1 MMICKICNS
10 KSDVLF
16 SSKVLHKFV
25 VKYYKCKD
33 CGFVQTETPY
43 WLDEAYSSAITA
55 QDIGLVGRNSY
66 YAPIISLIIK
76 LFYFKKSRFL
86 DYGGG
91 YGIFV
96 RLMRDRGFSFYRY
109 DTYCENMFA
118 VGFDDLGGSNYE
130 LITAFEVFE
139 HLVDPMTEIENM
151 LKKSNNIFF
160 STELQPI
167 NFSGEKDWWYV
178 MPETG
183 QHISLYTMDALQ
195 VIAKKHN
202 LNLYSN
208 GKTFH
213 LLTKKNISPLLF
225 KLAVNRY
232 SVKIFNKLLAYPESL
247 LMKDYQEVVNR
258 NKEEV

>member
-1 MMICKICNS
+1 MICKICDS
-10 KSDVLF
+10 KSDELF
-16 SSKVLHKFV
+16 SSKVLHEFV
-25 VKYYKCKD
+25 VKYYKCKS
-33 CGFVQTETPY
+33 CGFVQTEMPY
-43 WLDEAYSSAITA
+43 WLNEAYSSAITA

-76 LFYFKKSRFL
+76 LFYSKKSRFL

-96 RLMRDRGFSFYRY
+96 RLMRDRGFNFYRY
-109 DTYCENMFA
+109 DTYCKNMFA
-118 VGFDDLGGSNYE
+118 VGFDDQGGSNYE

-139 HLVDPMTEIENM
+139 HLVDPMTDIKNM
-151 LKKSNNIFF
+151 LKKSKNIFF
-160 STELQPI
+160 STELQPS

-183 QHISLYTMDALQ
+183 QHISLYTMDTLKF
-195 VIAKKHN
+195 IAKKHN

-208 GKTFH
+208 GSTFH
-213 LLTKKNISPLLF
+213 LLSERSISPLLF
-225 KLAVNRY
+225 KLAINRY
-232 SVKIFNKLLAYPESL
+232 SGKIINKLLRYPESL

-258 NKEEV
+258 KRK